1 MSIISIGDALFTK
14 TQQRVLGLLY
24 GTPDKSFFTNEIFRR
39 TNIGRGTV
47 LRELEKLLSAG
58 LITVKETGNQRHYQA
73 NHSNPIYTELL
84 SIVRKTFGLADVI
97 LHALEPIGSQI
108 ELAFIYGS
116 LAKNTDHQNSDFDL
130 MLVGDGINYGAVAEL
145 LMPIE
150 ESLQRSI
157 NPTIYKNTEFTK
169 KLNQGSSFLERVMEQ
184 PRIMIKGSINV
195 VGKSGKKKAAS
206 P

>member
-116 LAKNTDHQNSDFDL
+116 LAKNTDHQNSDLDL

-157 NPTIYKNTEFTK
+157 NPTIYKNTDFKK

>member
-116 LAKNTDHQNSDFDL
+116 LAKNTDHQNSDLDL

>member
-47 LRELEKLLSAG
+47 LRELEKQLSAG

-116 LAKNTDHQNSDFDL
+116 LAKNTDHQNSDLDL